1 MLKNPSRRVP
11 LPSLMSNDTTC
22 YEWLLEKRL
31 IGLKPFMVVSDS
43 MFARHEENQ
52 WLLQRMEYVFSDK
65 QKVSTYSTEIERE
78 ELRFAQYEKEREI
91 VKLNEEAEKRSAPTS
106 DLIRLEYDMSGMMFN
121 PDLPVIVSSQENDT
135 VLVVCGRREQKFYIM
150 TKEMNDMNQIIMDEE
165 LYKLHPVYSFL
176 DVNLPDINQLILLD
190 GSRWRLIL
198 QYADGTIITSGGSIP
213 SDRNLGKLEK
223 YIFDHV
229 LPGRNLQE

>member
-1 MLKNPSRRVP
+1 MLKNPSCRVP

-43 MFARHEENQ
+43 MIARHEENQ
-52 WLLQRMEYVFSDK
+52 WLLQRMQYVFSDK

-91 VKLNEEAEKRSAPTS
+91 VKLNEEAEKRSAPIS

-135 VLVVCGRREQKFYIM
+135 VLVVCGRREQKFYI
-150 TKEMNDMNQIIMDEE
+150 TKKEMNDMNQIIMDEE

-229 LPGRNLQE
+229 LPGRNLRE